1 MKSYSA
7 GGIVKNSNGRFLIV
21 EQDPEIWSIPK
32 GHIENNENKEQAAR
46 REILEETEIKNLK
59 LIKYLG
65 KVRRRAIDNP
75 DDLKH
80 IYVFLFETDDD
91 LCESENNNIKV
102 KWVTFNEMLRFISFK
117 EDKKFFM
124 EIKTEIQQ
132 P

>member
-21 EQDPEIWSIPK
+21 EQDPGIWSIPK

-124 EIKTEIQQ
+124 EIKTEIQK